1 MPRYINVEDALQA
14 HPEFLNEQI
23 DDHDKAAYAKGWN
36 DCNKEYYNSIAEL
49 PVASMACTDLS
60 TRLRRAFEADE
71 LVNQRL
77 LLDAA
82 DAIEELL
89 DELTTIRKQF
99 PRWISVEDEPPKEN
113 GRYLVRYKR
122 DVNLGDEETVHE
134 DEIRIMRFFVDDGW
148 RYPIICN
155 DHVRLVN
162 EEVTHWVPLPA
173 PPKGVE

>member
-1 MPRYINVEDALQA
+1 MRDY
-14 HPEFLNEQI
+14 
-23 DDHDKAAYAKGWN
+23 
-36 DCNKEYYNSIAEL
+36 AEL
-49 PVASMACTDLS
+49 ILD
-60 TRLRRAFEADE
+60 LRRHHCDAKEDDTQEVCEECAYDVIVADKSKFNGITDVCTCG
-71 LVNQRL
+71 LMHR
-77 LLDAA
+77 AA

-89 DELTTIRKQF
+89 DELTTIRKQL
-99 PRWISVEDEPPKEN
+99 PHWISVEEEPPKEN

-162 EEVTHWVPLPA
+162 EEVTHWMPLPA